1 MREER
6 AAGLPA
12 NGMGCGADPPASVT
26 YVLWTL
32 PDPPVL
38 LSVPHETLFDRE
50 RPSFSDQTPMLR
62 PITLLMAAAALAAA
76 LAACAPKGQEG
87 AQGTGDSTV
96 SPSAFTDSATA
107 QDSIGP
113 APSDSVAVAPL
124 GTMALSG
131 AGATTLRDS
140 VGSKST
146 GTKPRAG
153 AYIGR
158 DSAFG
163 PSFTVD
169 SMGKVT
175 PIAPAKKKP

>member
-1 MREER
+1 M
-6 AAGLPA
+6 
-12 NGMGCGADPPASVT
+12 T
-26 YVLWTL
+26 
-32 PDPPVL
+32 
-38 LSVPHETLFDRE
+38 
-50 RPSFSDQTPMLR
+50 
-62 PITLLMAAAALAAA
+62 ILMAAAA

-113 APSDSVAVAPL
+113 SPSDSVAGAPS
-124 GTMALSG
+124 GAMALSG
-131 AGATTLRDS
+131 AGATMVRDS
-140 VGSKST
+140 LGSKST
-146 GTKPRAG
+146 GTAPRTD

-169 SMGKVT
+169 STGKVT
-175 PIAPAKKKP
+175 PIAPVKKKP

>member
-1 MREER
+1 
-6 AAGLPA
+6 
-12 NGMGCGADPPASVT
+12 VT
-26 YVLWTL
+26 HVLWTFS
-32 PDPPVL
+32 DPPVL
-38 LSVPHETLFDRE
+38 LGVPAETPFDRE
-50 RPSFSDQTPMLR
+50 RPSFSDPTPMLR
-62 PITLLMAAAALAAA
+62 PITMLLAAA
-76 LAACAPKGQEG
+76 TLAACAPKGQEG

-113 APSDSVAVAPL
+113 APSDSAAGAPL
-124 GTMALSG
+124 GTMVPSG
-131 AGATTLRDS
+131 AGATSVRDS

-146 GTKPRAG
+146 GTTPRTG
-153 AYIGR
+153 EYIGR

-169 SMGKVT
+169 STGKVI

>member
-1 MREER
+1 M
-6 AAGLPA
+6 
-12 NGMGCGADPPASVT
+12 T
-26 YVLWTL
+26 HVLWTL

-38 LSVPHETLFDRE
+38 LSVRNETLFDRD
-50 RPSFSDQTPMLR
+50 RPHFPDPTLMLR
-62 PITLLMAAAALAAA
+62 PIIILIAAAA
-76 LAACAPKGQEG
+76 LAACAPKGEEG

-96 SPSAFTDSATA
+96 SPSAFTDSAVA

-113 APSDSVAVAPL
+113 APSDPAAIPPL
-124 GTMALSG
+124 GTMVPSG
-131 AGATTLRDS
+131 AGATTVRDS

-146 GTKPRAG
+146 GTTPRSG

-169 SMGKVT
+169 STGKVT